1 MTRTYSQLFG
11 YWDKLLKSKKRDHP
25 QKAGDPLI
33 VCKLLFFKHVSGL
46 TEPFLTLFQTDK
58 SMISL
63 MYLSLKYLVLN
74 LLEIIVKPNVLKSCS
89 TGCKLKTIDLKSDEN
104 LLPLG
109 KLKIDLQCLTQ
120 WRS

>member
-1 MTRTYSQLFG
+1 MTRTYSQLFSC
-11 YWDKLLKSKKRDHP
+11 WDKLLKSKKRDHP
-25 QKAGDPLI
+25 QKPGDPFI
-33 VCKLLFFKHVSGL
+33 VCKLLFFNHVSSL
-46 TEPFLTLFQTDK
+46 VEPFLTLFQTDK

-74 LLEIIVKPNVLKSCS
+74 LLEIIVKPNVLESCS